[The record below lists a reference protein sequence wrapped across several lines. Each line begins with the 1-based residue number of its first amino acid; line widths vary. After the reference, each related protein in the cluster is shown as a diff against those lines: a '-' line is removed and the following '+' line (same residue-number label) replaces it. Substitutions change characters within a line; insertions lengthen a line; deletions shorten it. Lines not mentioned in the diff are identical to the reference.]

1 MKKKVL
7 IMIAIVLYL
16 LFIPD
21 YFHFD
26 IKVKALVTLLIIQIL
41 WIGRVFPLAQSSI
54 LLILIL
60 SFHFFS
66 YTETL
71 SYFGSDIVWLLF
83 STFIISHAFIKTGLA
98 SRVSLKMLK
107 LSKGSG
113 KALILISYFLM
124 FVLSIMIP
132 SNVGKGSLV
141 SSVFDSLLKSVEQI
155 KSVKNLS
162 KSLFIGI
169 TYLTSIS
176 GAFVATGASST
187 IYAFGLIG
195 DFSADLNYLHWIYY
209 FAPPIILFAII
220 LWVLFLYILPPE
232 NLDKYLLINLIEK
245 KIQALGKISLAEK
258 KIIFII
264 CLTLLLWST
273 QQWHHLSIP
282 LIGLLGAT
290 LTFMPLIGVWKW
302 EEAKTSIDWDMMLF
316 FASTI
321 MVSGMLIKT
330 GTVDMVA
337 TKLVSSIPTGPPF
350 LVLLILIC
358 FTAIFRIMFVN
369 ILGFLTIV
377 LPLAITIGQSVPDLS
392 PLIVTMAV
400 FLAGIPGFLL
410 ITQSPVHLIT
420 FSYRYY
426 TEKDLLKVGGLSLL
440 VWILIILLTA
450 TTYWIFI

>member
-1 MKKKVL
+1 MV
-7 IMIAIVLYL
+7 AISLYL
-16 LFIPD
+16 LFLPD

-41 WIGRVFPLAQSSI
+41 WIGRVFPLAHSSI

-66 YTETL
+66 YQETL
-71 SYFGSDIVWLLF
+71 AYFGSEIVWLLF

-124 FVLSIMIP
+124 FILSIMIP

-141 SSVFDSLLKSVEQI
+141 SSVFDSLLKSVKQI

-187 IYAFGLIG
+187 IYAYGILG

-209 FAPPIILFAII
+209 FAPPIILFTIM
-220 LWVLFLYILPPE
+220 LWALFLYIFPPE
-232 NLDKYLLINLIEK
+232 NLDKHVLIHLIEE
-245 KIQALGKISLAEK
+245 KIQALGKISLPEK
-258 KIIFII
+258 KIMFII

-273 QQWHHLSIP
+273 QQWHHISIP

-290 LTFMPLIGVWKW
+290 LTFMPIIGVWKW
-302 EEAKTSIDWDMMLF
+302 EEAKHSIDWDMMLF

-330 GTVDMVA
+330 GTIDMIA
-337 TKLVSSIPTGPPF
+337 DKLVNSIPMESSF

-358 FTAIFRIMFVN
+358 CTALLRIIFVN

-392 PLIVTMAV
+392 PLIITMAV

-426 TEKDLLKVGGLSLL
+426 SEKDLLKVGGFSL
-440 VWILIILLTA
+440 VIWITIILLTA
-450 TTYWIFI
+450 TTFWVFI